1 MAYGNNT
8 NAPTGFRPYSYKNGT
23 LWTGGEQTFDL
34 ASAYSTSL
42 FEGDPVTILADGTI
56 GIATA
61 GAGALG
67 VFQGVTYINSAGEP
81 VFTNWWPAN
90 TVTQSSVAAQAKV
103 VVDENVLYDIQV
115 STDTGTPGPVNPVAL
130 AQADVGQNAN
140 FSVTVN
146 SFNPTV
152 APNAVSYAANP
163 ATGNTMT
170 GISGYYLDYGSLGT
184 GATLSL
190 KIWGLT
196 PKPGNVSSAGGTT
209 SGTLN
214 FNNALVLFNNHI
226 LKGGTGTAGV

>member
-1 MAYGNNT
+1 
-8 NAPTGFRPYSYKNGT
+8 
-23 LWTGGEQTFDL
+23 
-34 ASAYSTSL
+34 
-42 FEGDPVTILADGTI
+42 
-56 GIATA
+56 
-61 GAGALG
+61 LG